1 MGVSHQAQVMIETYK
16 EHTNDDSEIILYSTS
31 HKSSSSNYR
40 DKDEEGSSDNQRSID
55 YEDGARSS

>member
-1 MGVSHQAQVMIETYK
+1 MIETYK